1 MGWAFWAWV
10 ALQGLTLLGV
20 LNYWR
25 HLPMDRQEETPDGVV
40 VLLSVRDDWDGGA
53 ELIRRLK
60 AQTAPFRLV
69 IASSGGCAAAEA
81 LAERE
86 GEWVQIVRAGIAVD
100 EGQKVHKLRAAL
112 RVLRPEDRYLVFVD
126 ADIEPPARLVGRLLF
141 PLVRG
146 KADIVTGYRLLLPAA
161 HPVAA
166 LVGAVEMQLA
176 TLPRAASATMPWGGA
191 MALSREVAERLDL
204 DATLAGRLSDD
215 MAIGLAGWRA
225 KLRLRPVRDLLVAS
239 PLEARGAVGFG
250 VRQYR
255 HIVTNSVGMWGIAAL
270 VVGCQT
276 LGWVWALGWG
286 GWSALAV
293 GYAAAVGR
301 ALVRR
306 RILASVLEPGQARA
320 ACRSLWWDVLA
331 PFAVCWAHWGM
342 QLAAACSSRIRW
354 GGFDYWVKRGKVARM
369 LPLHRADFAVE
380 PCPGSEA
387 GGKES
392 GHGAGR
398 AG

>member
-1 MGWAFWAWV
+1 MNWALGLWV
-10 ALQGLTLLGV
+10 VLQGLTLLGV

-25 HLPMDRQEETPDGVV
+25 HLPVDRQEEAPEGVV

-53 ELIRRLK
+53 DLIARLK
-60 AQTAPFRLV
+60 AQTARFRLV
-69 IASSGGCAAAEA
+69 IATSGECAAAEA
-81 LAERE
+81 LEASE
-86 GEWVQIVRAGIAVD
+86 GDWVEIVRAGVASD

-112 RVLRPEDRYLVFVD
+112 RALAPKDRYLVFVD
-126 ADIEPPARLVGRLLF
+126 TDIEPPARLVGRLLF

-146 KADIVTGYRLLLPAA
+146 KADIVTGYRLLLPERNV
-161 HPVAA
+161 VAA

-191 MALSREVAERLDL
+191 MALTRETAERLDL
-204 DATLAGRLSDD
+204 DAALAGRLSDD

-239 PLEARGAVGFG
+239 PLEGLGAIAFG

-255 HIVTNSVGMWGIAAL
+255 HIVTNSVGMWLIAGA
-270 VVGCQT
+270 VIGAQA

-286 GWSALAV
+286 GWSAVAV
-293 GYAAAVGR
+293 GYVAAVGR

-306 RILASVLEPGQARA
+306 RIIAGVVEPGQAA
-320 ACRSLWWDVLA
+320 AARRSLWWDVLA
-331 PFAVCWAHWGM
+331 PFVVCWAHWGM
-342 QLAAACSSRIRW
+342 QLVAACSRRIRW
-354 GGFDYWVKRGKVARM
+354 GGFDYWVKGGEVVRM
-369 LPLHRADFAVE
+369 R
-380 PCPGSEA
+380 
-387 GGKES
+387 
-392 GHGAGR
+392 R

>member
-1 MGWAFWAWV
+1 MAMFWVW
-10 ALQGLTLLGV
+10 LICQGLTVLGV

-25 HLPMDRQEETPDGVV
+25 HLPRDRQEAAPEGVV

-53 ELIRRLK
+53 VLIARLK
-60 AQTAPFRLV
+60 AQTAGFRLV

-81 LAERE
+81 LAARE
-86 GEWVQIVRAGIAVD
+86 GDWVQIVRAGVASD

-112 RVLRPEDRYLVFVD
+112 RTLRDGDRYLVFVD

-146 KADIVTGYRLLLPAA
+146 KADIVTGYRLLLPERSA
-161 HPVAA
+161 VAA

-191 MALSREVAERLDL
+191 MALTRDVAERLDL
-204 DATLAGRLSDD
+204 DAALAGRLSDD
-215 MAIGLAGWRA
+215 MAIGLAGWHA

-239 PLEARGAVGFG
+239 PLEGRGAIGFG

-255 HIVTNSVGMWGIAAL
+255 HIWTNSAGMWGIACA
-270 VVGCQT
+270 VVGVQA

-286 GWSALAV
+286 GWSAVAV

-306 RILASVLEPGQARA
+306 RIIAGVVEQGQARVA
-320 ACRSLWWDVLA
+320 GRSLWWDVLA
-331 PFAVCWAHWGM
+331 PFAVCWVHMGM
-342 QLAAACSSRIRW
+342 QLAAAGSRRIRW
-354 GGFDYWVKRGKVARM
+354 GGFDYWMKGGEVVRMAKVR
-369 LPLHRADFAVE
+369 
-380 PCPGSEA
+380 
-387 GGKES
+387 
-392 GHGAGR
+392 
-398 AG
+398 